1 MSNEIR
7 NEEKQVRTTTYTSQI
22 GDITFIVRSK
32 YTGTKTLADAFEEII
47 VSAYRKK
54 YGGQVDINQLQAEKS

>member
-1 MSNEIR
+1 MSNDIR
-7 NEEKQVRTTTYTSQI
+7 NEEKKARTTTYTSKI

-54 YGGQVDINQLQAEKS
+54 YGGQVDINHRLI